1 MVRGIVFSHSW
12 EVVMRSL
19 CQPTLCLL
27 VVCDWAQ
34 SVCINYMFLNILCFL
49 GWKSWVIDGLSA
61 ILCCLYELGFVCVD
75 LLAAFLVWVVC
86 LPIIVVEGSG
96 LCWVM
101 TIYSLFFFTT
111 SLFIHGLVVFFTHFL
126 IRFPSLMEISLA
138 WELMPY
144 VLTRLCWAMCSVWTF
159 SVL

>member
-34 SVCINYMFLNILCFL
+34 SVCIDYVSEYFVFL
-49 GWKSWVIDGLSA
+49 GMKELSNWCFICYIVLLVWIGFCMCWSPGCFPCVSCLFAYHHCWGFWIVLGDDYLFIIFLYFFTSHSWVG
-61 ILCCLYELGFVCVD
+61 CVLHT
-75 LLAAFLVWVVC
+75 LLDSFS
-86 LPIIVVEGSG
+86 IFK
-96 LCWVM
+96 M
-101 TIYSLFFFTT
+101 K
-111 SLFIHGLVVFFTHFL
+111 
-126 IRFPSLMEISLA
+126 ISLA

-144 VLTRLCWAMCSVWTF
+144 VLTSLCWAMCSVWTF